1 MTADHKPG
9 TTRDH
14 KAGTNG
20 GPKVGT
26 NGGSRLGT
34 IGAFAL
40 GAAVGAVAAL
50 LLAPKAG
57 EELRADIADAVNDG
71 AKQVRSAGKILKQ
84 RAQEIVELATDTVQ
98 DALGAG
104 DVAYTKAKKA

>member
-1 MTADHKPG
+1 MTADHKEG

-20 GPKVGT
+20 GSKG
-26 NGGSRLGT
+26 GT
-34 IGAFAL
+34 ILAFAL

-50 LLAPKAG
+50 LLAPKSG
-57 EELRADIADAVNDG
+57 EELRGDIADAVNDG
-71 AKQVRSAGKILKQ
+71 AKQVRSAGRNLKQ

-98 DALGAG
+98 DALDAG
-104 DVAYTKAKKA
+104 GVAYTKAKKVTSS